1 MPYYKS
7 INLLFIHIPKTG
19 GTVIENS
26 IKKDKKYGIQTLY
39 STSSRNSI
47 LPAPFSTYSLQH
59 QFYSTIYD
67 YRIKLNVNF
76 DKIKVFSVVRNP
88 YDRIISD
95 LFHYKLIKPNFSK
108 EEVFNIIKNKYIYKK
123 KSEMHKYDNHV
134 APQYLYV
141 TDNNEELIKNIKI
154 FHTETLNENNDELNS
169 FAGININIKQ
179 SNVNKDYSKYL
190 NNDSILLI
198 NEIYKKDFEL
208 FGYEMI
214 T

>member
-7 INLLFIHIPKTG
+7 FNLLFIHIPKTG

-179 SNVNKDYSKYL
+179 SNVNKDYSKYI

>member
-95 LFHYKLIKPNFSK
+95 FSFMMVIVIKS
-108 EEVFNIIKNKYIYKK
+108 YRIY
-123 KSEMHKYDNHV
+123 
-134 APQYLYV
+134 
-141 TDNNEELIKNIKI
+141 
-154 FHTETLNENNDELNS
+154 
-169 FAGININIKQ
+169 
-179 SNVNKDYSKYL
+179 
-190 NNDSILLI
+190 
-198 NEIYKKDFEL
+198 
-208 FGYEMI
+208 
-214 T
+214 

>member
-179 SNVNKDYSKYL
+179 SNVNKDYSKYI